1 MVLAEAVRFLM
12 LLVCA
17 NLSNLLLVRASARR
31 REMAVRMA
39 LGAPRVRL
47 VRQLLVES
55 VVLCGSGAALG
66 AALAVSVTFAVSRLQ
81 GTTIP
86 LLNSVR
92 VDVVVL
98 GFTVLVAMIAGV
110 ASGLLPALHAS
121 AFAFASL
128 AEGARGS
135 TDGRSGHVRRVL
147 VVPETALA
155 CVLLPGAGLPAHDA
169 DSAARGARV
178 RRDRQRG
185 DRAGD
190 HHQRAAGPQTVS
202 RWRRC
207 GAIRAHVERESPRGG
222 NRRRR
227 PLFRA
232 RSRRRHRDVHAAAH

>member
-135 TDGRSGHVRRVL
+135 TEGRSGQARRVL
-147 VVPETALA
+147 VVTEIALV
-155 CVLLPGAGLPAHDA
+155 CVLLTGAGLLARSLARVLDVQPGFASENVLAVRVDPRTSSR
-169 DSAARGARV
+169 DSAA
-178 RRDRQRG
+178 DRKSTRLNSS
-185 DRAGD
+185 
-190 HHQRAAGPQTVS
+190 HTVNS
-202 RWRRC
+202 YAVFC
-207 GAIRAHVERESPRGG
+207 LKTKMEYD
-222 NRRRR
+222 
-227 PLFRA
+227 FRF
-232 RSRRRHRDVHAAAH
+232 RISH